1 VKVDKTLFY
10 LTTFLLTLSV
20 IFVYSMSIYKTTHS
34 NLGEFHFLIRQFI
47 AVFLGITIMW
57 YLSTLNPDKYFKPI
71 GMTLFILFIF
81 LMSIMHFFPQEY
93 VMAINGA
100 KRWIKIPS
108 LGVSLAPVEFFKIG
122 FIYFLAWSFS
132 RKIELAHKISLQDD
146 IKRFTPYLILFLIV
160 VYLVAIM
167 QNDFGQVMVMGFV
180 LLVMGLMAGISSRL
194 FLAVSLLGITLL
206 SYLIMH
212 NENRFHRIQ
221 EWFYD
226 FQSLF
231 LKILPK
237 SLQSDTP
244 LSNSKTQLS
253 YSYDAIINGGS
264 FGTGIG
270 NGVIKLGFLPEVHT
284 DFILAGIAE
293 EIGTIGVSFIIII
306 FFIIIFRILKIA
318 NRLTNRMYSNFAFGS
333 GLLIAVSLFLNA
345 FGITGA
351 IPIKGIAVPFLSYG
365 GSSIVAVSIMM
376 GMILMISKRAK

>member
-1 VKVDKTLFY
+1 MKVDKTLFY

-237 SLQSDTP
+237 SLQSDTT

-318 NRLTNRMYSNFAFGS
+318 NRLTDRMYSNFAFGS

>member
-1 VKVDKTLFY
+1 
-10 LTTFLLTLSV
+10 
-20 IFVYSMSIYKTTHS
+20 MSIYKTTHS
-34 NLGEFHFLIRQFI
+34 NLGEFHFLLRQFI
-47 AVFLGITIMW
+47 AVFLGIAIMW

-108 LGVSLAPVEFFKIG
+108 LEISLAPVEFFKIG

-132 RKIELAHKISLQDD
+132 RKIELAHHISFKDD
-146 IKRFTPYLILFLIV
+146 TKRFSPYLILFLII

-237 SLQSDTP
+237 SLQVDTP
-244 LSNSKTQLS
+244 INNSKTQLS
-253 YSYDAIINGGS
+253 SSYDAIINGGS
-264 FGTGIG
+264 FGTGVG

-284 DFILAGIAE
+284 DFILAGITE

>member
-1 VKVDKTLFY
+1 MKVDKTLFY

-237 SLQSDTP
+237 SLQSDTT

-318 NRLTNRMYSNFAFGS
+318 NRLTDKMYSNFAFGS